1 MQAASKFSYVFLILR
16 VTLSALYMFFF
27 SYLGKYCVRFGSNIK
42 QFCSNKCLED
52 HKKGLKVCCYCQKDI
67 SAGDGFL
74 APIGNKGQ
82 FKDFCAQVC
91 LKKYENKQFGKP
103 IEKEVM
109 NCAVCSNEK
118 TVEAELI
125 LGSFL

>member
-1 MQAASKFSYVFLILR
+1 MTDFWPQLVSQKLLIR
-16 VTLSALYMFFF
+16 FFF
-27 SYLGKYCVRFGSNIK
+27 
-42 QFCSNKCLED
+42 
-52 HKKGLKVCCYCQKDI
+52 KKKLYTNFFVLLFI
-67 SAGDGFL
+67 FL
-74 APIGNKGQ
+74 GNKGQ

-125 LGSFL
+125 LGSYLKIFLEPALFCHLAVLI